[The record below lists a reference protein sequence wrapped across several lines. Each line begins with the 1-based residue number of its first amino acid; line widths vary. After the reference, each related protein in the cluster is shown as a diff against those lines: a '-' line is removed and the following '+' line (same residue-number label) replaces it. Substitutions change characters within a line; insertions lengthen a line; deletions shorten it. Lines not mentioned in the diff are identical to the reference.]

1 MQIDHE
7 EYGEALML
15 AKAYGLDCD
24 LVYQRQ
30 WRKTPVS
37 VASIQDYLVNCHLVL
52 YTFCCGTLYEHI
64 LFVKKGRRYL
74 WKSLTLVSLRL
85 IST

>member
-1 MQIDHE
+1 
-7 EYGEALML
+7 ML

-37 VASIQDYLVNCHLVL
+37 VASIQDYLVNITRQL
-52 YTFCCGTLYEHI
+52 TFRTKE
-64 LFVKKGRRYL
+64 VN
-74 WKSLTLVSLRL
+74 
-85 IST
+85 

>member
-1 MQIDHE
+1 M
-7 EYGEALML
+7 AL

-37 VASIQDYLVNCHLVL
+37 VASIQDYLV
-52 YTFCCGTLYEHI
+52 GMD
-64 LFVKKGRRYL
+64 GDPGG
-74 WKSLTLVSLRL
+74 LTNRC
-85 IST
+85 